1 MVAYSFSNFN
11 HEDVVQLSFWF
22 DKVREGLCFSMMKR
36 KIRPKNEKGTEW
48 TSILKFAQGRS
59 VQASDFSFFFW
70 VEQNH
75 KALTLW
81 SVLVEI
87 SGIEPLTSWM
97 PFKRSPSWAIAPHL
111 SKAAMK
117 QSVVLEVISVRAI
130 LLRPQK
136 AFFASLV
143 RKIFV
148 MQGPS
153 WKTNF
158 FLAYLLRSCCFI
170 HIVWSNFCIFCQ
182 HLFHLHKVS
191 KCFIFILA
199 QSGSFVI
206 CWNNL

>member
-1 MVAYSFSNFN
+1 MVLF
-11 HEDVVQLSFWF
+11 
-22 DKVREGLCFSMMKR
+22 
-36 KIRPKNEKGTEW
+36 
-48 TSILKFAQGRS
+48 
-59 VQASDFSFFFW
+59 
-70 VEQNH
+70 
-75 KALTLW
+75 
-81 SVLVEI
+81 LVEI

-97 PFKRSPSWAIAPHL
+97 PFKRTPSWAIHPHSIPRHFLPHFTRNDLIFTTNFQTFSWISNLPNFLTLFGVAHQIMCAPSWGIAPHL
-111 SKAAMK
+111 SNAAMK

-158 FLAYLLRSCCFI
+158 FLAYLLISCCFI

-182 HLFHLHKVS
+182 HLFHLHKVP
-191 KCFIFILA
+191 KRNKTF
-199 QSGSFVI
+199 
-206 CWNNL
+206 